1 MIQDSTETT
10 TTGTVWGFDLDRL
23 INKLQGWGEAII
35 LKLPNFILAVI
46 VFVLFY
52 ILAKYVSKFVKQ
64 ILMRHVGQ
72 QSVKVMAGKTSFAV
86 TALIGF
92 FIALGIMDLD
102 KVLTSVLAGAGVV
115 GLAIGLA
122 LQGTLSNTFS
132 GVLLSFLPQ
141 LQLGDW
147 IESNGYA
154 GSVEDINLRSVILK
168 ESDNNYV
175 VIPNSKIV
183 DSPFKN
189 YTRTKRS
196 RVFVNCGVGY
206 ECNLEE
212 VRDLTLKILNDLFKQ
227 ENGEEVEFFYQEFGD
242 SSINFVARFWVD
254 VAKKRD
260 VLTAQNMAI
269 IAIKKEFDARDI
281 NIPFPIRTL
290 DFGKN
295 KFRSETLTIAN
306 QQGSNDTGTTVETIS
321 E

>member
-1 MIQDSTETT
+1 MIQNTTESTN
-10 TTGTVWGFDLDRL
+10 GTILGFDLDKL
-23 INKLQGWGEAII
+23 IVKLQGWGEAII
-35 LKLPNFILAVI
+35 LRLPNFIVAVL
-46 VFVLFY
+46 VFILFW
-52 ILAKYVSKFVKQ
+52 ILAKYVSKFIRR
-64 ILMRHVGQ
+64 ILMRSVTQ
-72 QSVKVMAGKTSFAV
+72 QSIKVTAGKTSFAITV
-86 TALIGF
+86 LIGF

-147 IESNGYA
+147 VETNGFS
-154 GSVEDINLRSVILK
+154 GFVEDINLRSVILK
-168 ESDNNYV
+168 ESDNNFV

-189 YTRTKRS
+189 FSRSKRS
-196 RVFVNCGVGY
+196 RVFINCGVGY
-206 ECNLEE
+206 EDDLEK
-212 VRDLTLKILNDLFKQ
+212 VQKLTLKTLNELFTQ
-227 ENGEEVEFFYQEFGD
+227 AEGEAIEFYYQEFGD
-242 SSINFVARFWVD
+242 SSINFVVRFWTD
-254 VAKKRD
+254 VNKQKD
-260 VLTAQNMAI
+260 VLVAQNKAI
-269 IAIKKEFDARDI
+269 MAIKKAFDSNDI

-306 QQGSNDTGTTVETIS
+306 EGGSHTTAQSDDNVPN
-321 E
+321 